1 MPIEFT
7 VNGKLTQLEAGVEP
21 DCPLLYVLR
30 NDLKLKG
37 TRFGGGS
44 GACGSCTVLLD
55 GQAVQS
61 CDITVQAVLGKH
73 VTTIEGLGTPEHPH
87 PIQQCFI
94 DEQAAQCGYC
104 IAGMMMS
111 AKVLID
117 KNKNP
122 SDTQIKSALNGNL
135 CRCGTYSRI
144 LKAVK
149 LAVKELA

>member
-1 MPIEFT
+1 MAIQLQ
-7 VNGKLTQLEAGVEP
+7 VNGKSHSVDTEAQT
-21 DCPLLYVLR
+21 PLLYALR
-30 NDLKLKG
+30 NDCDINSAKYG
-37 TRFGGGS
+37 CGAGQC
-44 GACGSCTVLLD
+44 GACTVVVNGNPVSSC
-55 GQAVQS
+55 
-61 CDITVQAVLGKH
+61 ITPVSAISGN
-73 VTTIEGLGTPEHPH
+73 VTTLENYQNDPVLKALNKA
-87 PIQQCFI
+87 FI
-94 DEQAAQCGYC
+94 TEQAAQCGFC

-111 AKVLID
+111 AKVLLD

>member
-1 MPIEFT
+1 MAIQLQ
-7 VNGKLTQLEAGVEP
+7 VNGKSHNVDTDAQT
-21 DCPLLYVLR
+21 PLLYALR
-30 NDLKLKG
+30 NDCDINSAKYG
-37 TRFGGGS
+37 CGAGQC
-44 GACGSCTVLLD
+44 GACTVVVNGNPIRSC
-55 GQAVQS
+55 
-61 CDITVQAVLGKH
+61 ITPVSAISGN
-73 VTTIEGLGTPEHPH
+73 VTTLENFQNDPVLKALNKA
-87 PIQQCFI
+87 FI
-94 DEQAAQCGYC
+94 TEQAAQCGYC

-111 AKVLID
+111 AKVLVD

>member
-1 MPIEFT
+1 MAIQLQ
-7 VNGKLTQLEAGVEP
+7 VNGKSHSVDTEAQT
-21 DCPLLYVLR
+21 PLLYALR
-30 NDLKLKG
+30 NDCDINSAKYG
-37 TRFGGGS
+37 CGAGQC
-44 GACGSCTVLLD
+44 GACTVVVNGNPVRSC
-55 GQAVQS
+55 
-61 CDITVQAVLGKH
+61 ITPVSAISGN
-73 VTTIEGLGTPEHPH
+73 VTTLENYQNDPVLKALNKA
-87 PIQQCFI
+87 FI
-94 DEQAAQCGYC
+94 TEQAAQCGFC

-111 AKVLID
+111 AKVLLD

>member
-1 MPIEFT
+1 MAIQLQ
-7 VNGKLTQLEAGVEP
+7 VNGKSHSVDTEAQTP
-21 DCPLLYVLR
+21 RLYALR
-30 NDLKLKG
+30 NDCDINSAKYG
-37 TRFGGGS
+37 CGAGQC
-44 GACGSCTVLLD
+44 GACTVVVNGNPVRSC
-55 GQAVQS
+55 
-61 CDITVQAVLGKH
+61 ITPVSAISGN
-73 VTTIEGLGTPEHPH
+73 VTTLENYQNDPVLKALNKA
-87 PIQQCFI
+87 FI
-94 DEQAAQCGYC
+94 TEQAAQCGFC

-111 AKVLID
+111 AKVLLD

>member
-1 MPIEFT
+1 MAIQLQ
-7 VNGKLTQLEAGVEP
+7 VNGKSHNVDTDAQT
-21 DCPLLYVLR
+21 PLLYALR
-30 NDLKLKG
+30 NDCDINSAKYG
-37 TRFGGGS
+37 CGAGQC
-44 GACGSCTVLLD
+44 GACTVIVNGNPIRSC
-55 GQAVQS
+55 
-61 CDITVQAVLGKH
+61 ITPVSAISGN
-73 VTTIEGLGTPEHPH
+73 VTTLENFQNDPVLKALNKA
-87 PIQQCFI
+87 FI
-94 DEQAAQCGYC
+94 TEQAAQCGYC

-111 AKVLID
+111 SKVLID

>member
-1 MPIEFT
+1 MAIQLQ
-7 VNGKLTQLEAGVEP
+7 VNGKSHSVDTEAQT
-21 DCPLLYVLR
+21 PLLYALR
-30 NDLKLKG
+30 NDCDINSAKYG
-37 TRFGGGS
+37 CGAGQC
-44 GACGSCTVLLD
+44 GACTVVVNGNPVRSC
-55 GQAVQS
+55 
-61 CDITVQAVLGKH
+61 ITPVSAISGN
-73 VTTIEGLGTPEHPH
+73 VTTLENYQNDPFLKALNKA
-87 PIQQCFI
+87 FI
-94 DEQAAQCGYC
+94 TEQAAQCGFC

-111 AKVLID
+111 AKVLLD